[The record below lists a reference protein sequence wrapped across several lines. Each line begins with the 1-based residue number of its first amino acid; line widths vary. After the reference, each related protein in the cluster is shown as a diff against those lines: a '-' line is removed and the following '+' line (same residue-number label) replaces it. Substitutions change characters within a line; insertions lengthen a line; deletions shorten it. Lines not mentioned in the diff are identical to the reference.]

1 MQPIKRAIRRP
12 EILAKTGVSATTI
25 YNLEKRGEFPQH
37 FMLTPRCAVWFEA
50 EVDAWLDQC
59 MVNPASPAQPS
70 PARAPDVSLRK
81 SSRGRAAAGEDRE
94 VRRPYCAPVPSPGAA
109 AVRLCGRYRAG
120 HRRPAV
126 RALP

>member
-12 EILAKTGVSATTI
+12 EILAKTGLSATTI

-37 FMLTPRCAVWFEA
+37 LMLTPRCAVWFEA

-59 MVNPASPAQPS
+59 MVNPAS

-109 AVRLCGRYRAG
+109 AARLCGRYRAG

>member
-12 EILAKTGVSATTI
+12 EILAKTGLSATTI

-70 PARAPDVSLRK
+70 PAQ
-81 SSRGRAAAGEDRE
+81 
-94 VRRPYCAPVPSPGAA
+94 PSP
-109 AVRLCGRYRAG
+109 RAG
-120 HRRPAV
+120 RVAAQVEPW
-126 RALP
+126 PSGGG